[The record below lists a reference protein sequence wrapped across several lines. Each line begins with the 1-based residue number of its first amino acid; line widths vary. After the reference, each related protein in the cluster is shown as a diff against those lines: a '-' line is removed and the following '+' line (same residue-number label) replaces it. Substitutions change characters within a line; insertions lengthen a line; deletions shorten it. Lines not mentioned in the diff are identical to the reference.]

1 MSSVFD
7 EAVRV
12 YAYARTDVDMQV
24 SMDKLGRARIEP
36 KPPEVRA
43 EPEDLAENLAGIEAA
58 VGPMVAFTP
67 DIGAA
72 RMTGEEF
79 LPDRQQLEIA
89 AGLPKGMAEG
99 FLGIPGDIYGLIAA
113 TGKAGAYAQLK
124 EIFPEDYP
132 EQSLM
137 VFAEEFGEISK
148 SYGTEYF
155 SDKFDGW
162 LNKLPIDEATKEN
175 IRMGSGIGQFF
186 GIPGAGIATAAGVKG
201 IKAGAKTVAG
211 ATQEFI
217 EGAPA
222 RVAARKADTSVQLNA
237 GVDVPAAIDEAI
249 VGVKNLI
256 NKTDEAKAAYNASP
270 NDPALRKKY
279 LDLRRQRDEQM
290 SALPDDAEL
299 KVEADYRMQHQ
310 PRNVEEGGARLDDMT
325 GGGQVFPDDVYS
337 SKGFEY
343 YGDSTS
349 EASLESYNIIK
360 SVRNKPDEE
369 ITIYRAVPKGVT
381 DINEGDWVTL
391 SQKYAQDHAES
402 GYGAD
407 GKEAGEVIS
416 KVVKVRDVVND
427 GNDFNEF
434 GYFPETNPTIVGA
447 QKVMGKT
454 DEPQPLDL
462 NPEVIDLTPEE
473 RSGSI
478 IPQLYE
484 GEEIAPP
491 ATGKRTIFDV
501 ANEIDART
509 QTSGATAE
517 MTPANKARIARVM
530 AAETLHAMRKAG
542 NAGDWYRTKVDNA
555 MRIAQ
560 RVYPE
565 AMEDPN
571 KTQSLK
577 FITAITSNGAS
588 VQDNAERTFQIFDD
602 FLTSGRMPEKLEFGG
617 GKERPAMEFG
627 FKLYNDMVDEM
638 GEDEFFDFLSQEF
651 TVRELDEIG
660 KQYGFKVSGENKD
673 TLLPASVIFGPKI
686 GGGFYQNLNGN
697 YKPLTMDRWFMRSWG
712 RYTGSLVVKQAEK
725 TAQKQLERIR
735 SEITPE
741 IAQQFGYSHNELL
754 ADDDLLIELAQR
766 AHKDYVRS
774 GYKNKTELNKAS
786 KNFVEA
792 QSKVLEAP
800 GGGNQRNFMRD
811 TVDEAL
817 DILRQQGVDLDRAAL
832 QALIWYPEK
841 ELYAK
846 FGVGSK
852 RSAPTDYE
860 TEFAKIANSR
870 GVDVSDITGN
880 ANAE

>member
-43 EPEDLAENLAGIEAA
+43 DLDTLETAM
-58 VGPMVAFTP
+58 GPMAAFAP
-67 DIGAA
+67 DIDVA
-72 RMTGEEF
+72 RMTGEQF
-79 LPDRQQLEIA
+79 TPDEQQLQIA
-89 AGLPKGMAEG
+89 AGLPKGMVEG
-99 FLGIPGDIYGLIAA
+99 ALGIPGDIYGLVAA
-113 TGKAGAYAQLK
+113 AGKAGAYSQLK
-124 EIFPEDYP
+124 EIFPEEYP

-155 SDKFDGW
+155 SSKFDGW
-162 LNKLPIDEATKEN
+162 LDKLPISEAAKED
-175 IRMGSGIGQFF
+175 IRLGSGIGQFF
-186 GIPGAGIATAAGVKG
+186 SIPGAGIATAAGVKG

-222 RVAARKADTSVQLNA
+222 RVAARQADKSVQLNA
-237 GVDVPAAIDEAI
+237 GVDVPAAVDQAI
-249 VGVKNLI
+249 VG
-256 NKTDEAKAAYNASP
+256 T
-270 NDPALRKKY
+270 
-279 LDLRRQRDEQM
+279 
-290 SALPDDAEL
+290 
-299 KVEADYRMQHQ
+299 
-310 PRNVEEGGARLDDMT
+310 
-325 GGGQVFPDDVYS
+325 
-337 SKGFEY
+337 
-343 YGDSTS
+343 
-349 EASLESYNIIK
+349 
-360 SVRNKPDEE
+360 
-369 ITIYRAVPKGVT
+369 
-381 DINEGDWVTL
+381 
-391 SQKYAQDHAES
+391 QKL
-402 GYGAD
+402 
-407 GKEAGEVIS
+407 
-416 KVVKVRDVVND
+416 
-427 GNDFNEF
+427 
-434 GYFPETNPTIVGA
+434 
-447 QKVMGKT
+447 MGKT
-454 DEPQPLDL
+454 DELQPLDVD
-462 NPEVIDLTPEE
+462 PEIVGLSPEE
-473 RSGSI
+473 RAGSL

-501 ANEIDART
+501 ANELDSKT
-509 QTSGATAE
+509 QASGATAE
-517 MTPANKARIARVM
+517 MTPTNKTRIARTM

-555 MRIAQ
+555 MRIAE

-565 AMEDPN
+565 AMQDPN
-571 KTQSLK
+571 KMQSLK

-602 FLTSGRMPEKLEFGG
+602 FLVSNRMPEKLEFGG
-617 GKERPAMEFG
+617 GKERPAMEFA

-660 KQYGFKVSGENKD
+660 QKYGFKVSGENKD

-741 IAQQFGYSHNELL
+741 IAKEYGYSHNELL

-766 AHKDYVRS
+766 AHKDYVKS

-792 QSKVLEAP
+792 QSKVLESP

-817 DILRQQGVDLDRAAL
+817 DILRQQGVELDRAAL

-870 GVDVSDITGN
+870 GIDVSDIAGS
-880 ANAE
+880 ANTE

>member
-43 EPEDLAENLAGIEAA
+43 DLDTLETAM
-58 VGPMVAFTP
+58 GPMAAFAP
-67 DIGAA
+67 DIDVA

-79 LPDRQQLEIA
+79 LPDEQQLQIA
-89 AGLPKGMAEG
+89 AGLPKGMVEG
-99 FLGIPGDIYGLIAA
+99 ALGIPGDIYGLVAA
-113 TGKAGAYAQLK
+113 AGKAGAYSQLK
-124 EIFPEDYP
+124 EIFPEEYP

-155 SDKFDGW
+155 SSKFDGW
-162 LNKLPIDEATKEN
+162 LDKLPISEAAKED
-175 IRMGSGIGQFF
+175 IRLGSGIGQFF
-186 GIPGAGIATAAGVKG
+186 SIPGAGIATAAGVKG

-222 RVAARKADTSVQLNA
+222 RVAARQADKSVQLNA
-237 GVDVPAAIDEAI
+237 GVDVPAVIDEAI
-249 VGVKNLI
+249 VG
-256 NKTDEAKAAYNASP
+256 T
-270 NDPALRKKY
+270 
-279 LDLRRQRDEQM
+279 
-290 SALPDDAEL
+290 
-299 KVEADYRMQHQ
+299 
-310 PRNVEEGGARLDDMT
+310 
-325 GGGQVFPDDVYS
+325 
-337 SKGFEY
+337 
-343 YGDSTS
+343 
-349 EASLESYNIIK
+349 
-360 SVRNKPDEE
+360 
-369 ITIYRAVPKGVT
+369 
-381 DINEGDWVTL
+381 
-391 SQKYAQDHAES
+391 QKL
-402 GYGAD
+402 
-407 GKEAGEVIS
+407 
-416 KVVKVRDVVND
+416 
-427 GNDFNEF
+427 
-434 GYFPETNPTIVGA
+434 
-447 QKVMGKT
+447 MGKT
-454 DEPQPLDL
+454 DELQPLDVD
-462 NPEVIDLTPEE
+462 PEIVGLSPEE
-473 RSGSI
+473 RAGSL

-501 ANEIDART
+501 ANELDSKT
-509 QTSGATAE
+509 QASGATAE
-517 MTPANKARIARVM
+517 MTPTNKTRIARTM

-555 MRIAQ
+555 MRIAE

-565 AMEDPN
+565 AMQDPN
-571 KTQSLK
+571 KMQSLK

-602 FLTSGRMPEKLEFGG
+602 FLVSNRMPEKLEFGG
-617 GKERPAMEFG
+617 GKERPAMEFA

-660 KQYGFKVSGENKD
+660 QKYGFKVSGENKD

-741 IAQQFGYSHNELL
+741 IAKEYGYSHNELL

-766 AHKDYVRS
+766 AHKDYVKS

-792 QSKVLEAP
+792 QSKVLESP

-817 DILRQQGVDLDRAAL
+817 DILRQQGVELDRAAL

-870 GVDVSDITGN
+870 GIDVSDIAGS
-880 ANAE
+880 ANTE